1 MTSDCVYEEG
11 IETRSEFSNSD
22 VSYESTRKLWVEKWR
37 YRRIYVAFVLTS

>member
-22 VSYESTRKLWVEKWR
+22 VSYESTRKL
-37 YRRIYVAFVLTS
+37 